1 MINMNANCSSVGIIA
16 KQVIEYID
24 IACLIIR
31 VCIYQNKDKIY
42 LTYVSFLQINIF
54 RRGVS

>member
-24 IACLIIR
+24 IACLI
-31 VCIYQNKDKIY
+31 Y
-42 LTYVSFLQINIF
+42 T
-54 RRGVS
+54 

>member
-1 MINMNANCSSVGIIA
+1 MNANCSSVGIIA